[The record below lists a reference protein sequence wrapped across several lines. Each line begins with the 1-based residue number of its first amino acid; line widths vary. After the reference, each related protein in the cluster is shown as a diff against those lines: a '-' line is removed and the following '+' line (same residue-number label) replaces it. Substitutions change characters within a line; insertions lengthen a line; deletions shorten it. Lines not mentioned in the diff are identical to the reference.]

1 MNDFRNS
8 KKQNDLEN
16 KRELENSRDSKDLKD
31 LKIRIILKTKL
42 NTVRIMLVPPPLL
55 GKNMS

>member
-16 KRELENSRDSKDLKD
+16 IRELENSRDSKLLKD
-31 LKIRIILKTKL
+31 LKIRIRLKTKL
-42 NTVRIMLVPPPLL
+42 NTVRIMLVPPPPWA
-55 GKNMS
+55 KI